1 MTDVSNRS
9 SPARPEAN
17 ANAIAR
23 ALAAL
28 FALAMVVLW
37 FAVLDYRKLV
47 EPDEGRYAEVAR
59 EMLVTGDLVTPRL
72 NGFKHF
78 TKPPLQYWMTAA
90 AYRLFGAN
98 EWTARLWSALA
109 GMLGLFAV
117 LFTMRSLFSP
127 AAGAASAAVLASS
140 LYYVL
145 FAQVATIDMGLTL
158 FVTLAMCALMLGL
171 DARAE
176 SAAERGWML
185 GAWCAMGLALLSK
198 GLIGVVIPL
207 MSVALYASVH
217 RQWQLWRRLHPL
229 KGMCLML
236 AIAAPWFIAVSLRNP
251 EFPRF
256 FFLEEHFARYTST
269 VHRREQPVWFFFPLL
284 LAAMLPWTW
293 LVLAGL
299 RSAWRTTGN
308 TTAFQPGRFLVVW
321 AASIVLFFT
330 FSKAKMPAYVLPAIP
345 ALAMLAG
352 ARLADLDARALLW
365 RVLPLLVLLG
375 VAMLSAGLILPRALA
390 GDPYRILYERYA
402 LWLFAAAA
410 TVLGAAGWI
419 ALARPARL
427 PLTGCAALGT
437 LLAIQICILGFES
450 LSPLRSSH
458 ALASEIQT
466 RLAPGTKVF
475 MVGASYLTL
484 PFYLDR
490 TVLLAQETGQMAFG
504 VRLEPHR
511 ALLESHQLRDA
522 WIGAGHAL
530 ALMHT
535 RNYLDARAAGLP
547 MKVLCRDRKRV
558 LVIKPTGASNGAS
571 EQATPDCVLQALRN

>member
-1 MTDVSNRS
+1 MTGASNPS
-9 SPARPEAN
+9 SSARPEAR
-17 ANAIAR
+17 AHAR
-23 ALAAL
+23 PHVLVAL
-28 FALAMVVLW
+28 FALAVVVLW

-78 TKPPLQYWMTAA
+78 TKPPMQYWMTAA
-90 AYRLFGAN
+90 AYRLFGPN

-109 GMLGLFAV
+109 GMLGLLAV
-117 LFTMRSLFSP
+117 LFTMRRLFSA

-158 FVTLAMCALMLGL
+158 FVTLAMCAIMLGL
-171 DARAE
+171 AARTG
-176 SAAERGWML
+176 SPGERGWML

-207 MSVALYASVH
+207 MSVALYTLVQ
-217 RQWQLWRRLHPL
+217 RQWRLWRRLHPL

-236 AIAAPWFIAVSLRNP
+236 TIAAPWFIAVSLRNP

-256 FFLEEHFARYTST
+256 FFLEEHFARYTSAL
-269 VHRREQPVWFFFPLL
+269 HRREQPFWFFFPLL

-293 LVLAGL
+293 LVLGGL
-299 RSAWRTTGN
+299 RTGWRSAGSTN
-308 TTAFQPGRFLVVW
+308 MFVPGRFLVLW

-330 FSKAKMPAYVLPAIP
+330 FSRAKMPAYVLPAIP

-352 ARLADLDARALLW
+352 ARLAALDARALLW
-365 RVLPLLVLLG
+365 RILPLLVLVG
-375 VAMLSAGLILPRALA
+375 IAMLSAGLILPHAFA
-390 GDPYRILYERYA
+390 GDPYGVLYERYA
-402 LWLFAAAA
+402 LWLFAAAGVA
-410 TVLGAAGWI
+410 LVAAGLI

-427 PLTGCAALGT
+427 LLTGCVALAT
-437 LLAIQICILGFES
+437 LLAIQTCILGFES

-458 ALASEIQT
+458 ALARQILT
-466 RLAPGTKVF
+466 RLTPGTQVF

-490 TVLLAQETGQMAFG
+490 TVLLAQETGQMSFG

-511 ALLESHQLRDA
+511 AMLELDQLREA
-522 WIGAGHAL
+522 WTGAAHAL

-547 MKVLCRDRKRV
+547 MEVLCRDRKRV
-558 LVIKPTGASNGAS
+558 LVIKPQGPFDGALK
-571 EQATPDCVLQALRN
+571 QAAPDCVLQALDD